1 MKIGDKLICDNGKI
15 YTLGEGN
22 KAFDIAIIDENGL
35 GVNAYHSEC
44 LIDCYPD
51 CQGVQ
56 KLLNVGIDEDWSKSI
71 CVKVIK
77 VEEC

>member
-22 KAFDIAIIDENGL
+22 KAFDIGIIDENGIE
-35 GVNAYHSEC
+35 VNTYHSEG

-56 KLLNVGIDEDWSKSI
+56 KLLNVGISEDWSECIETKI
-71 CVKVIK
+71 IR